1 MQIIPVLILS
11 ILLFSSAVLS
21 NDHED
26 SLKEIDMFHD
36 EGFNY
41 YPSPSNKNVNSA
53 FQLIDFNGKDFVRSG
68 VLTIDSLNIVKV
80 QNP

>member
-1 MQIIPVLILS
+1 
-11 ILLFSSAVLS
+11 
-21 NDHED
+21 
-26 SLKEIDMFHD
+26 MFHD